1 MRHLLCFLGL
11 AALATSAIG
20 AEASKQEL
28 IVETDWKLTGTKI
41 DQSEKPGEGVSKMT
55 VSGDA
60 TVSKG
65 QQVGKDTITI
75 TGKANVIEYHV
86 IQKKFVLRG
95 SPSASQLN
103 AKGEGRIVSGTK
115 PNSTIEIFAGNGLIS
130 AEGPNKVKWIDSN
143 TPAKEKKK

>member
-1 MRHLLCFLGL
+1 MS
-11 AALATSAIG
+11 TSAIG

-28 IVETDWKLTGTKI
+28 IVETDWKLTGAKI
-41 DQSEKPGEGVSKMT
+41 DQSVKPGEGVSKMT

-60 TVSKG
+60 TVSKELPE
-65 QQVGKDTITI
+65 GKETITI

-103 AKGEGRIVSGTK
+103 AKGEGKIVSGTK
-115 PNSTIEIFAGNGLIS
+115 PNSTIEILAGNGLIS
-130 AEGPNKVKWIDSN
+130 AEGPNKVKLVDSH
-143 TPAKEKKK
+143 TSAKEKKK